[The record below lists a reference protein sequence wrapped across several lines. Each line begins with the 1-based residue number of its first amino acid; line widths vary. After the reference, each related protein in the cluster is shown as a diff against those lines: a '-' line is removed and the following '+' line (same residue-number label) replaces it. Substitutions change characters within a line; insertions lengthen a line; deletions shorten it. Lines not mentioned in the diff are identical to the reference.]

1 MNRALP
7 KFFTSTGRP
16 ARAALSELIFPMTDS
31 KKHPEDGASSRAP
44 SSVKGAPRRRDSAP
58 DQKEKRGAPDRRREG
73 AYGGPRRKEDEP
85 RRSGPRR
92 TEDGAGRDA
101 PRRVGDEPRRG
112 YSRRNDDE
120 PRRSGPRRGD
130 DDEPR
135 RYAPRREKREFQ
147 RGEEGGGER
156 RGGRPR
162 GEFAGA
168 EHRDDRPRRDGVDEQ
183 GDGRPRGA
191 AGALIDLDRDLM
203 KLLARRAVLVSR
215 IRGGRDHA
223 ASAEAVQAEKAVRMA
238 WETNSLAFSKDPRF
252 TRQLF
257 TLLQDLKVLT
267 REQSE
272 HAAIFTLS
280 PPAKPV
286 SGELTGPADTR
297 TAQMYTALAACRGD
311 ALSLNSVLLSEALLD
326 TAKAC
331 SQIGAA
337 VSYHSQGSSLG
348 GVSVDKGNP
357 VCFTGKMVYLGEDM
371 FTLCLMVFLA
381 VGRPGTC
388 RLAGGARLKGAD
400 LSFLRHALPLFGA
413 RLAHVVPRS
422 QGLPATLESSG
433 DIPPLVVLP
442 ADLPL
447 EAVCA
452 LLLAPLA
459 WNVPVV
465 FNLAALPAS
474 VATAALAEVGPVHLA
489 CGADVENR
497 GSHLVYTPG
506 PLHVPVLP
514 DLPLD
519 PALSAHLLALPAF
532 VGGSLTLKGRWSA
545 HLPESRDVE
554 QLLSWAGLSLRVL
567 DQAVAVEA
575 DRPPFALPPQCND
588 LSPELG
594 PLFLALA
601 ARQHMLTGGTP
612 PLAQL
617 APFPTDEMDSALAQD
632 FFERLGLVYA
642 GGSLSLSGNP
652 DSDPKPAKA
661 PAYPAWTSPD
671 AYWGMAF
678 ALSALM
684 RPGLRLAN
692 PGSVAEVMPPFW
704 GVYNTLPSPADPAR
718 EPKEKPQEPKDD
730 KPARRRIIAD

>member
-1 MNRALP
+1 
-7 KFFTSTGRP
+7 
-16 ARAALSELIFPMTDS
+16 
-31 KKHPEDGASSRAP
+31 
-44 SSVKGAPRRRDSAP
+44 
-58 DQKEKRGAPDRRREG
+58 
-73 AYGGPRRKEDEP
+73 
-85 RRSGPRR
+85 
-92 TEDGAGRDA
+92 
-101 PRRVGDEPRRG
+101 
-112 YSRRNDDE
+112 
-120 PRRSGPRRGD
+120 
-130 DDEPR
+130 
-135 RYAPRREKREFQ
+135 
-147 RGEEGGGER
+147 
-156 RGGRPR
+156 
-162 GEFAGA
+162 
-168 EHRDDRPRRDGVDEQ
+168 
-183 GDGRPRGA
+183 
-191 AGALIDLDRDLM
+191 M

-223 ASAEAVQAEKAVRMA
+223 ASAEAVQSEKAVRMA
-238 WETNSLAFSKDPRF
+238 WETNALAFSKDPRF

-267 REQSE
+267 KEQSD
-272 HAAIFTLS
+272 HSAIFTLS
-280 PPAKPV
+280 PQAKPV

-331 SQIGAA
+331 AQVGAS

-348 GVSVDKGNP
+348 GVSIDRGNP
-357 VCFTGKMVYLGEDM
+357 VCFTGKMIYLGEDM

-381 VGRPGTC
+381 IGRPGTC

-400 LSFLRHALPLFGA
+400 LSFLRHVLPLFGA

-442 ADLPL
+442 AELPL

-459 WNVPVV
+459 WNIPIV

-497 GSHLVYTPG
+497 GSHLAYTPG
-506 PLHVPVLP
+506 PLHVPARP

-519 PALSAHLLALPAF
+519 PVLSAYLLALPAF
-532 VGGSLTLKGRWSA
+532 TSGSLTLKGRWST
-545 HLPESRDVE
+545 HLPESREAE

-575 DRPPFALPPQCND
+575 DRPPFAMPPQCND

-601 ARQHMLTGGTP
+601 ARGHLLTGGTP
-612 PLAQL
+612 PLSQL
-617 APFPTDEMDSALAQD
+617 APFPADEMDSALAQD
-632 FFERLGLVYA
+632 FFERIGLTYA
-642 GGSLSLSGNP
+642 DGSLVP
-652 DSDPKPAKA
+652 VDAADPALAPAKA
-661 PAYPAWTSPD
+661 PAHPAWTSPD

-678 ALSALM
+678 ALAALL

-692 PGSVAEVMPPFW
+692 PGGVAEVMPPFW
-704 GVYNTLPSPADPAR
+704 GIYNTLPSPADPAR